1 MENTKMKGQ
10 ILAEIQKLNS
20 TETKKSI
27 TRYDVI
33 GIFPRQ
39 KLTLSAGQMSVS
51 ERKILKNIFRYW

>member
-20 TETKKSI
+20 TETKKPI

-33 GIFPRQ
+33 GVFPRQ
-39 KLTLSAGQMSVS
+39 KLTL
-51 ERKILKNIFRYW
+51 

>member
-33 GIFPRQ
+33 GVFPRQ
-39 KLTLSAGQMSVS
+39 KLTL
-51 ERKILKNIFRYW
+51 